1 MKILVADDSK
11 MARKMVLKSF
21 NALFGE
27 EYEVFQASNGKEAV
41 ALYKENKPDL
51 VLLDLT
57 MPILNGYD
65 AIKEIIQ
72 NDKEAKIVVIS
83 ADIQS
88 GAKEKVL
95 SLGALEFI
103 KKPVNEIKLKVIL
116 QKYFN
121 LKFIK
126 DTHV

>member
-11 MARKMVLKSF
+11 MARKMVLK
-21 NALFGE
+21 ALSSLFDKD
-27 EYEVFQASNGKEAV
+27 YEVLEVSNGKEAV

-72 NDKEAKIVVIS
+72 NDKEAKIVVVS

-88 GAKEKVL
+88 GAKEKAL

-103 KKPVNEIKLKVIL
+103 KKPVNETKLKVIFH
-116 QKYFN
+116 KYFN
-121 LKFIK
+121 LKFMK
-126 DTHV
+126 ANHV